1 MLDYLLPGQGIGIL
15 RGRAPQLAEGGATVH
30 APACVTVYWNGV
42 AYTVEDGIAH
52 IPLTA
57 LRARN
62 TVRIVTKSGSYRCEG
77 VAYDGTCVSPLG
89 YDKDAL
95 LLSMAES
102 LTAALATL
110 DDLAAWVLAER
121 RRREDPL
128 FI

>member
-1 MLDYLLPGQGIGIL
+1 MLDYLLPGQGVGIL
-15 RGRAPQLAEGGATVH
+15 RTRAPQLAEGGVSVH
-30 APACVTVYWNGV
+30 APACVTVYWNGR
-42 AYTVEDGIAH
+42 AYAAEDGAAH
-52 IPLTA
+52 IPSSA

-62 TVRIVTKSGSYRCEG
+62 TVRIVTKGGSYRCEG
-77 VAYDGTCVSPLG
+77 VAYDGACVSPLG